1 LFGELSYSSIEG
13 LFLLIIL
20 IFSGRAFREN
30 WLKKDKNWIY
40 KSWLFGLISLFSFL
54 ILALLPM
61 TD

>member
-1 LFGELSYSSIEG
+1 LFEELSYSSIEG

-30 WLKKDKNWIY
+30 WLKKDENWIY